1 VIQDS
6 LIPALCHFLDL
17 GKQGRKPFKLDLWE
31 VDNFII
37 SRKFTCFM
45 LSSRTKTSSSSSVYE
60 PTGFRILA
68 AHVYYRAL
76 RAIPSLI
83 RLWWTDCKDR
93 QLSTAF
99 ANYTAAYF
107 SPILISSELS
117 NLRDSPDG
125 SGPTAREKLEDE
137 ALTIKI
143 STSIS
148 EVSVIYL
155 VDEQQME
162 MAVRMPPEYPLKLG
176 DVRDVRRVGVA
187 EDKWRGWLLA
197 VQQIIGTQVCPL
209 IIGVFPRARE
219 IDDHLTQ
226 NGHIADAIALFKKNV
241 TLHFQGQVECAI
253 CYSYVITLSPIHHIL
268 TCASYSI
275 ISVTDLQLPT
285 KPCKTCKN
293 RFHASCLYKV
303 RVFVQ
308 EIGRHMTSFLV
319 VQIEQFFE
327 LSSLSF

>member
-1 VIQDS
+1 
-6 LIPALCHFLDL
+6 
-17 GKQGRKPFKLDLWE
+17 
-31 VDNFII
+31 
-37 SRKFTCFM
+37 
-45 LSSRTKTSSSSSVYE
+45 YE
-60 PTGFRILA
+60 PTAFRVLA

-83 RLWWTDCKDR
+83 RSWWADCKDR

-99 ANYTAAYF
+99 ASYTATYF

-143 STSIS
+143 SNSIS

-162 MAVRMPPEYPLKLG
+162 MAIRMPLEYPLKLG

-197 VQQIIGTQVCPL
+197 VQQIIGTQ
-209 IIGVFPRARE
+209 
-219 IDDHLTQ
+219 

-253 CYSYVITLSPIHHIL
+253 CYS
-268 TCASYSI
+268 
-275 ISVTDLQLPT
+275 VTDLQLPT

-303 RVFVQ
+303 CGFHYD
-308 EIGRHMTSFLV
+308 IGWCSDF
-319 VQIEQFFE
+319 
-327 LSSLSF
+327 LSSGSDRLDRTSPFILRPNKDKCLFDPNHFAHHRTCLAQCW